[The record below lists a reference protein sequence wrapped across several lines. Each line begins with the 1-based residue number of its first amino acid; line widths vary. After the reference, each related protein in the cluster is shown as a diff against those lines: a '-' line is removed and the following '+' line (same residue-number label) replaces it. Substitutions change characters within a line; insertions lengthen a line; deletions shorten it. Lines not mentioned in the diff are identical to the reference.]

1 MGRILSCCF
10 PNGPGSG
17 HKRWWSGGLFQ
28 MRTRGD
34 SCHTWRL
41 WRMNPSIPKVTQD
54 SPEQGEKGSTLNKEE
69 TGRGRTLEPGTL
81 RKLVN
86 QLVPAHRR
94 ADPFFVPAFLS
105 TYRRF
110 TSKQQVLDLLF
121 LRYGFFHPNSE
132 EDKQNKSAL
141 CSILETW
148 LAQYPEDFCQCPD
161 LASLKQL
168 MANAL
173 INLPDSDIVL
183 QVCNLLSQLDPL

>member
-1 MGRILSCCF
+1 
-10 PNGPGSG
+10 
-17 HKRWWSGGLFQ
+17 
-28 MRTRGD
+28 MRTPGD
-34 SCHTWRL
+34 SCHTCCF
-41 WRMNPSIPKVTQD
+41 WRMNPSIPKVTRD
-54 SPEQGEKGSTLNKEE
+54 SPAQGEKGSTLNKEE
-69 TGRGRTLEPGTL
+69 TVRGRTLKPGTL

-94 ADPFFVPAFLS
+94 ADPFFVPAFLC

-110 TSKQQVLDLLF
+110 ASTQQVLDLLF
-121 LRYGFFHPNSE
+121 LRYGFFHPNCE

-148 LAQYPEDFCQCPD
+148 LAQYLEDFCQCPD

-168 MANAL
+168 MAYTL

-183 QVCNLLSQLDPL
+183 QVCTLLSQLDPL